1 MIPREILKKI
11 RQSELRTNRIVTE
24 TLAGFSFQ
32 PSPQFG
38 GVLVSLPDGHDFH
51 QMFFF
56 KNCKVNR
63 IWPADDFC
71 LASGRRSFS
80 VAKRVRNDLLKIIVK
95 HHGEASAN
103 SRLSRFIPV
112 TGCAHLFAHFSLDDE
127 AEPHFFTPYRA
138 NISARKVSH
147 GMPRSGCARA
157 SAARRSSSAICS
169 GVSSGSKSSRSC
181 SKTSYCS
188 SNGSSRIFSKTCVA
202 LMALNLT
209 DIKFFASA

>member
-11 RQSELRTNRIVTE
+11 RQIELRTNRIVTE
-24 TLAGFSFQ
+24 TPAGLSFQ

-38 GVLVSLPDGHDFH
+38 GALIFLPDGHDFH

-56 KNCKVNR
+56 KNRKVNR
-63 IWPADDFC
+63 IWPTDDFC
-71 LASGRRSFS
+71 PVSGRRGFS
-80 VAKRVRNDLLKIIVK
+80 VAKRIGNYLPKIIVK

-103 SRLSRFIPV
+103 SRLAQFIPIAR
-112 TGCAHLFAHFSLDDE
+112 CAHLFADVSLDDE
-127 AEPHFFTPYRA
+127 AESHFFTPYRA

-169 GVSSGSKSSRSC
+169 GVSWGSKSSRSC

-188 SNGSSRIFSKTCVA
+188 SNGNSRIFSKTCVA

-209 DIKFFASA
+209 DVKHFASA